1 MAVRVGING
10 FGRIGRITYRAI
22 QERYPNGEIQ
32 VVALNDL
39 TDAHTNAHLLKYDS
53 NYGPYKGGDVTF
65 EDKDIVVGGKK
76 ITVFAEKDP
85 PQDIFALIGK
95 SENIEQAAV
104 AMQAMSHP
112 MRIKILCLLS
122 SGELIVQEIV
132 DAVGTTQSN
141 ISQHLGILK
150 ACGIISGR
158 KDGTKMFYSIGDAR
172 ILRMITLTRE
182 IFCAV

>member
-1 MAVRVGING
+1 MAKILMAHAATSKHTRVK
-10 FGRIGRITYRAI
+10 TSASAADKKA
-22 QERYPNGEIQ
+22 
-32 VVALNDL
+32 VA
-39 TDAHTNAHLLKYDS
+39 
-53 NYGPYKGGDVTF
+53 
-65 EDKDIVVGGKK
+65 KK
-76 ITVFAEKDP
+76 MP
-85 PQDIFALIGK
+85 PKSLPIENLSQDIFALIGK
-95 SENIEQAAV
+95 SDNIEQAAV

-150 ACGIISGR
+150 ACGMITGR
-158 KDGTKMFYSIGDAR
+158 KDGTKMYYTIGDAR

-182 IFCAV
+182 IFCTV

>member
-1 MAVRVGING
+1 MADVATKKRA
-10 FGRIGRITYRAI
+10 TEKDRAI
-22 QERYPNGEIQ
+22 KPTTKS
-32 VVALNDL
+32 ALKRSLPVD
-39 TDAHTNAHLLKYDS
+39 
-53 NYGPYKGGDVTF
+53 DV
-65 EDKDIVVGGKK
+65 
-76 ITVFAEKDP
+76 P
-85 PQDIFALIGK
+85 MDIFALIGK

-150 ACGIISGR
+150 ACGIINSR
-158 KDGTKMFYSIGDAR
+158 RDGTKMYYAIGDAR
-172 ILRMITLTRE
+172 ILKMITLTRE
-182 IFCAV
+182 IFCAI

>member
-1 MAVRVGING
+1 MADVATKKRTTAND
-10 FGRIGRITYRAI
+10 RAI
-22 QERYPNGEIQ
+22 KP
-32 VVALNDL
+32 A
-39 TDAHTNAHLLKYDS
+39 TKSTLKKSLPVD
-53 NYGPYKGGDVTF
+53 DV
-65 EDKDIVVGGKK
+65 
-76 ITVFAEKDP
+76 P
-85 PQDIFALIGK
+85 MDIFALIGK

-150 ACGIISGR
+150 ACGIINSR
-158 KDGTKMFYSIGDAR
+158 RDGTKMYYAIGDAR
-172 ILRMITLTRE
+172 ILKMITLTRE
-182 IFCAV
+182 IFCAI

>member
-1 MAVRVGING
+1 MAN
-10 FGRIGRITYRAI
+10 
-22 QERYPNGEIQ
+22 
-32 VVALNDL
+32 VANKKSFNTKTGARKAADEMTPIESRLA
-39 TDAHTNAHLLKYDS
+39 TD
-53 NYGPYKGGDVTF
+53 V
-65 EDKDIVVGGKK
+65 
-76 ITVFAEKDP
+76 

-150 ACGIISGR
+150 ACGIINGR
-158 KDGTKMFYSIGDAR
+158 KDGTKMFYTIGDPR